1 MKKTFFALFMVAALV
16 LAGCAAAEKPAM
28 DRAGNPIAVPETVE
42 KIVSLAPS
50 TSEILNGL
58 GVADRLIAVDTYTA
72 AQLAGT
78 ENLPA
83 FDMMTPDCE
92 AIAALA
98 PDVVFTTG
106 MALIGGDNPY
116 QPLIDLGVAVCDIP
130 SASSIEGIKEDIAF
144 VGAVVGCDAQ
154 AAEMNEAL
162 QQELDRVAEAT
173 AKIEEKKT
181 VLFEISALPYLYSF
195 GSGTFLDEM
204 IGIIGARNVLGDQEG
219 WLSVSEE
226 QAVAA
231 NPDVILTSVN
241 YIDDP
246 VGEIKGRTG
255 WENVT
260 AVKNGA
266 VAQIDANASNQ
277 ACQNITVAL
286 RQMLLAVYPDV
297 YDELYQ

>member
-16 LAGCAAAEKPAM
+16 LAGCAAAEKPAT

-42 KIVSLAPS
+42 RIISLAPS
-50 TSEILNGL
+50 TSEILDGL
-58 GVADRLIAVDTYTA
+58 GVADRLVAVDTYTA
-72 AQLAGT
+72 AQLEGT
-78 ENLPA
+78 EDLPV
-83 FDMMTPDCE
+83 FDMMAPDCE

-116 QPLIDLGVAVCDIP
+116 RPLIELGVTVCDIP
-130 SASSIEGIKEDIAF
+130 SSESIAGIQADIAF
-144 VGAVVGCDAQ
+144 IGSVVGCEEAAQ
-154 AAEMNEAL
+154 AMVDAM
-162 QQELDRVAEAT
+162 QQAFDRVAQAS
-173 AKIEEKKT
+173 AKGNEKKT
-181 VLFEISALPYLYSF
+181 VFFEISALPYLYSF
-195 GSGTFLDEM
+195 GSGTFLNELLE
-204 IGIIGARNVLGDQEG
+204 IIGAENVFGDQQG
-219 WLSVSEE
+219 WLVVNEE

-246 VGEIKGRTG
+246 VGEILGRTG

-260 AVKNGA
+260 AIRNGA

-277 ACQNITVAL
+277 PCQNITVAME
-286 RQMLLAVYPDV
+286 QMLAAVYP
-297 YDELYQ
+297 ELYNELYR

>member
-16 LAGCAAAEKPAM
+16 LAGCAVAEKPAT

-42 KIVSLAPS
+42 RIISLAPS
-50 TSEILNGL
+50 TSEILDGL
-58 GVADRLIAVDTYTA
+58 GVADKLIAVDTYTA
-72 AQLAGT
+72 AQLEGT
-78 ENLPA
+78 QELPT

-92 AIAALA
+92 AIAALM

-106 MALIGGDNPY
+106 MASSGGDNPY
-116 QPLIDLGVAVCDIP
+116 QPLIELGVVVCDIP
-130 SASSIEGIKEDIAF
+130 SSSSIEGIKEDIAF
-144 VGAVVGCDAQ
+144 VGGVVGRE
-154 AAEMNEAL
+154 AEAEALTDGL
-162 QQELDRVAEAT
+162 QQEIDRVSEAT
-173 AKIEEKKT
+173 AKVEEKKT

-204 IGIIGARNVLGDQEG
+204 ITIIGAENVFGDQEG
-219 WLSVSEE
+219 WISVSEE

-246 VGEIKGRTG
+246 VGEIKGRAG

-260 AVKNGA
+260 AIQNGA

-286 RQMLLAVYPDV
+286 EQMLAAVYPDV